1 MSMSRLIF
9 AAAVSLGAALPLTS
23 SGASAETTVIRSYD
37 NGGRYD
43 NGEGAVVVRRH
54 SDHGYHHGW
63 DRRREAYG
71 MNNCRT
77 VTVRRENDR
86 GDVMVKRMRKCN

>member
-9 AAAVSLGAALPLTS
+9 AAALSLGAALPLTS

-63 DRRREAYG
+63 ESPP
-71 MNNCRT
+71 
-77 VTVRRENDR
+77 R
-86 GDVMVKRMRKCN
+86 GLWHEQLPDGDGSPRKRSR